1 MKSCISMFN
10 KSLFIFKLLFVSL
23 FVGGMTNIANAD
35 EKTLKIAVVNMQKL
49 EDNALISKDMRQKL
63 QTKEK
68 ELQQDL
74 IKRKNK
80 IENEFKSLES
90 KRAILSQDELQ
101 KKVQK
106 LEGDYQKLQID
117 EKIYGQTFETSKMI
131 TLSEVQDCVKKA
143 TNKIANDKYDM
154 VLPLGFAIYINS
166 GKFDDITDKV
176 VDKMNGISKS
186 VNYEKAYK
194 QAKEQMDKLMQSSR
208 K

>member
-1 MKSCISMFN
+1 MKNYISMFN
-10 KSLFIFKLLFVSL
+10 KSLFISKLLFVSL
-23 FVGGMTNIANAD
+23 FVGGITNIANAD

-68 ELQQDL
+68 ELQQAL
-74 IKRKNK
+74 INRKNK

>member
-1 MKSCISMFN
+1 MFN
-10 KSLFIFKLLFVSL
+10 KSLFISKLLFVSL
-23 FVGGMTNIANAD
+23 FVGGITNIANAD

>member
-1 MKSCISMFN
+1 MKNYISMFN